1 MNYRNSHCSSIKR
14 LCLCLVLLYCLFAPA
29 SAQAEAD
36 DSSLFM
42 EAFSAFQRKDYLF
55 SIEKLTL
62 LEQLYPESPLRDV
75 SLLLLARSQLR
86 SGNNAAAARV
96 ANHFTKE
103 FGAAPLAESI
113 EPELIS
119 LGKKQQAGVKL
130 PTNKSLYAT
139 ALNVRNEQ
147 LALERAAA
155 LKADQERLALER
167 AERERIARQK
177 AEAERREQERLA
189 AIKTARAAI
198 RFDLKA
204 LETLPLFEAGTTAL
218 MPFEL
223 SNESKLPEEF
233 SIVAVSPSNL
243 EGVVI
248 QVSGTNLPTQK
259 VLLQP
264 KQKIKLLLAFTM
276 PQKRVDGSRIVTAAK
291 AASTKFTDISKTLE
305 MTVVTAAP
313 LLRAVS
319 RLQQQSIP
327 ATGDALNYKVTLLNV
342 GSRPAKGVEVRV
354 NLPQQLKLVD
364 AGGNGCHSENEQ
376 RAVCRIE
383 MLHHGQLTDRILK
396 VAVQNDVPEHRG
408 KGSIEVFQTLLQI
421 KDIFPAASFTA
432 KQPDPSGN

>member
-1 MNYRNSHCSSIKR
+1 MLYRNSHCSSIKR

-42 EAFSAFQRKDYLF
+42 EAFSAFQRKDYLY
-55 SIEKLTL
+55 SVEKLTL

-75 SLLLLARSQLR
+75 SLLLLARAQLR

-96 ANHFTKE
+96 TNHFIKE

-119 LGKKQQAGVKL
+119 LGKKQHAGVKL

-155 LKADQERLALER
+155 LKADQERLA
-167 AERERIARQK
+167 
-177 AEAERREQERLA
+177 

-218 MPFEL
+218 VPFEL

-233 SIVAVSPSNL
+233 SIGAVSPSNL

-248 QVSGTNLPTQK
+248 QASDTNLPTQK

-276 PQKRVDGSRIVTAAK
+276 PQNRVDGSRIETAAK

-319 RLQQQSIP
+319 RLQQQSTP
-327 ATGDALNYKVTLLNV
+327 ATGDALNYKITLLNI
-342 GSRPAKGVEVRV
+342 GSRPAKEVEVRI

-364 AGGNGCHSENEQ
+364 AGGNGCHSENDQ

-383 MLHHGQLTDRILK
+383 ILHHGQLTERTLK
-396 VAVQNDVPEHRG
+396 VTVQDDVSGQRG
-408 KGSIEVFQTLLQI
+408 KGSIEVLQTLLQVQ
-421 KDIFPAASFTA
+421 DNFPIAFFAV
-432 KQPDPSGN
+432 KKPGPSGN